1 MLIGQDRKSLEALKV
16 EFSAQMDFKSFW
28 EHTLRDFLPAE
39 PEFTLTPLVT
49 PMTLVRVFDISA
61 KGYNGDL
68 IRGWFLEPQDGSQ
81 ETPCVVFFDGYGG
94 GRGLPH
100 EWLFWVN
107 VGYRVLVMDTRGQGG
122 GFRLSDTPDGPY
134 PNGPQSPGFM
144 TRGIL
149 NKNDYYYRRV
159 YTDAVAFVALA
170 QQLPGVSQNHI
181 IVAGGSQGG
190 GIALAA
196 ASLSPHV
203 FAVLADVPFLCHF
216 KRATE
221 MVDTYPY
228 QEIAQF
234 CRIHRDKID
243 VVFETLSY
251 FDNLNLVQW
260 ATAPALFSIGMHDPI
275 CPADTIF
282 AARNN
287 YAGPTTTSIYEYNTH
302 EGGSVAHQL
311 VQAEWI
317 ADLIRKGT
325 S

>member
-1 MLIGQDRKSLEALKV
+1 MLIGQDRKTLEKLKV
-16 EFSAQMDFKSFW
+16 EFTAQKDFKSFW
-28 EHTLRDFLPAE
+28 DETLKEFLPAE
-39 PEFTLTPLVT
+39 PEFTLTPVET
-49 PMTLVRVFDISA
+49 PLTLVRVFDVSA
-61 KGYNGDL
+61 KGYNADI
-68 IRGWFLEPQDGSQ
+68 IRGWFLEPHDGSQ
-81 ETPCVVFFDGYGG
+81 NTPCIVFFDGYGG

-122 GFRLSDTPDGPY
+122 GFRLSDTPDGAY

-149 NKNDYYYRRV
+149 NKDDYFYRRV

-170 QQLPGVSQNHI
+170 RQLPGVSRNHI

-203 FAVLADVPFLCHF
+203 FAALPDVPFLCHF

-221 MVDTYPY
+221 MVDTFPY

-243 VVFETLSY
+243 LVFETLSY

-260 ATAPALFSIGMHDPI
+260 ATCPALFSIGMHDPI

-282 AARNN
+282 ATRNN
-287 YAGPTTTSIYEYNTH
+287 YAGPTTTSIYEFNTH

-311 VQAEWI
+311 VQADWI

-325 S
+325 Q

>member
-16 EFSAQMDFKSFW
+16 EFSAQTDFKSFW

-39 PEFTLTPLVT
+39 PEFSLTPLVT
-49 PMTLVRVFDISA
+49 PMTLVRVFDVSA

-81 ETPCVVFFDGYGG
+81 ETPCVVFYDGYGG

-159 YTDAVAFVALA
+159 YTDAVSFVALA

-317 ADLIRKGT
+317 ADLIGKGT